1 MTSAPL
7 LWLTGGTRGFSA
19 FLGFGPEGS
28 AGVGVLANTR
38 TLAPD
43 LAVLHASR
51 RLFKRVVFS
60 P

>member
-1 MTSAPL
+1 MWAL
-7 LWLTGGTRGFSA
+7 GQTGFEVS
-19 FLGFGPEGS
+19 PEAG

-38 TLAPD
+38 TLLPD

-51 RLFKRVVFS
+51 RLCKRVVFS